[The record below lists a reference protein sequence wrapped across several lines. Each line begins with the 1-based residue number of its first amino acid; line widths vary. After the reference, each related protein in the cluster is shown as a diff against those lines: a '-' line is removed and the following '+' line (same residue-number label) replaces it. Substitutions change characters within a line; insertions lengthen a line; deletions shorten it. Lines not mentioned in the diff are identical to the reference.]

1 MEKESLKIEEKD
13 TFISIDIRLNTR
25 VCKLAY
31 KTSKDI
37 IGRRFQSIADTQL
50 LFSNGAEGGL
60 ELH

>member
-37 IGRRFQSIADTQL
+37 IGRRFQSMLTL
-50 LFSNGAEGGL
+50 SYFSPMVLKEA
-60 ELH
+60 